1 MLQNKI
7 IIFISFFL
15 WAFLLPAAGKLEV
28 KEGEIQF
35 GSFDANT
42 PLAASYQIRNAG
54 NSVIRIVGIRSTC
67 SCAKTE
73 YPESIQAGADGMIH
87 LKIAA
92 NSYSGDFSGKLYIL
106 SNDPA
111 SPAELCFSGTAVP
124 LFTVSP
130 SPELYLGKIRS
141 GTRIK
146 KIFRIKGR
154 RNFSLGTPVAMGK
167 RQVELRVSTQNANEL
182 EAEVISE
189 VHGKPGDRFSL
200 FVDLPVISPSGWP
213 PLKFRLSG
221 CIQ

>member
-28 KEGEIQF
+28 KEGKIQF

-92 NSYSGDFSGKLYIL
+92 NS
-106 SNDPA
+106 
-111 SPAELCFSGTAVP
+111 
-124 LFTVSP
+124 
-130 SPELYLGKIRS
+130 
-141 GTRIK
+141 
-146 KIFRIKGR
+146 
-154 RNFSLGTPVAMGK
+154 
-167 RQVELRVSTQNANEL
+167 
-182 EAEVISE
+182 
-189 VHGKPGDRFSL
+189 
-200 FVDLPVISPSGWP
+200 
-213 PLKFRLSG
+213 
-221 CIQ
+221 

>member
-1 MLQNKI
+1 MYRIN

-28 KEGEIQF
+28 KEGKIQF

-130 SPELYLGKIRS
+130 LTGALPRKNKKRYTNQKDIQNQRQKEFFIGYSCGNGKKA
-141 GTRIK
+141 G
-146 KIFRIKGR
+146 
-154 RNFSLGTPVAMGK
+154 
-167 RQVELRVSTQNANEL
+167 
-182 EAEVISE
+182 
-189 VHGKPGDRFSL
+189 
-200 FVDLPVISPSGWP
+200 
-213 PLKFRLSG
+213 
-221 CIQ
+221 